1 MLKKKILG
9 LVFFLFAIACFAQV
23 SEGWYNGKPLLG
35 VQFKGLQNISVSEL
49 DEIFK
54 SYKKQAF
61 SDELYWEILQ
71 KIYAL
76 DYFTDIVPKAIPAD
90 DEYTS
95 VFLEFTVKE
104 KPYINTIL
112 FKGNNQLR
120 SSDLLSAINL
130 KKGDIF
136 NETNLKNAERTLK
149 DFYKSKGFS
158 KAEVDSKYTENKEK
172 NNLDVEFSVKEGKM
186 SVITKIL
193 FEGNSKFPEK
203 ALKKVLESKE
213 AWIIQKGIFR
223 EEALQADKAAIK
235 LLYGENG
242 YIDAHVES
250 IKKDVDSESDPQKE
264 QITLTYVIMEGEQ
277 FTYGGTEFQGNYIF
291 TTEQLSEKI
300 KLRKGDIFNLKKF
313 EIGFGEVAN
322 IYYENGYTGNYI
334 DKKET
339 RDSAAKE
346 VSYTII
352 IVERER
358 SHIENIIINGNTKT
372 KDHVIL
378 REILLK
384 EGDVFSKTKI
394 LNSFRNLV
402 NLRYF
407 SSVVPDVLPGSEP
420 DLVDVIINVEEQS
433 TANVQFGITFSGAA
447 DPDSF
452 PMSIFAQWEEKNL
465 FGTGR
470 ELSANLNAA
479 SDVQSLTIGFTENW
493 FLGTPLSIGFN
504 FSVAHKT
511 QYTYQDVLFP
521 LLDIPDPFTNAADFN
536 ANPELAEAY
545 KMKYNRLELGFGINS
560 GYRWFP
566 KFAVITLRGGLD
578 FGIVKNFYNN
588 KLYRPADPK
597 IRKQEQRWGLSN
609 SFKLKLSLDNRDV
622 AHDPS
627 KGWFL
632 SQEISFFGL
641 LPKVEDEYVFQSD
654 TKGEFYVTLLDY
666 PVSDIWN
673 LKFVLGF
680 YSAFSF
686 QVSLDKRPVSLDRQL
701 AVDGVFKGR
710 GWMNLGPVG
719 AGTVLQ
725 NNWIEFRWPLAHG
738 ILSFD
743 FFFDAVAVKKDLRS
757 LGSLHINDYYF
768 SFGPGLRFSIPQF
781 PLRLLLANTFKSQN
795 GRPVWGNGKGPDWRF
810 VLSFNIPNL

>member
-1 MLKKKILG
+1 MLKKKIIG
-9 LVFFLFAIACFAQV
+9 LLFFLFAFACFSQS

-35 VQFKGLQNISVSEL
+35 VQFKGLQNISISEL

-90 DEYTS
+90 EEYS
-95 VFLEFTVKE
+95 AVFLEFTVKE
-104 KPYINTIL
+104 KPYISNIL
-112 FKGNNQLR
+112 FKGNYQLKN
-120 SSDLLSAINL
+120 SDLMSAISL
-130 KKGDIF
+130 KKGGVF

-149 DFYKSKGFS
+149 EFYKSKGFS
-158 KAEVDSKYTENKEK
+158 KAEIYSKYTENKEK
-172 NNLDVEFSVKEGKM
+172 NNINIEFTVSEGKM

-213 AWIIQKGIFR
+213 AWLIQKGIFR

-235 LLYGENG
+235 MLYGEHG
-242 YIDAHVES
+242 YIDAHVET
-250 IKKDVDSESDPQKE
+250 IKKDIDSDSDPQKE

-277 FTYGGTEFQGNYIF
+277 FIYGGTEFQGNYIF

-300 KLRKGDIFNLKKF
+300 KLQKGDVFNLKKF
-313 EIGFGEVAN
+313 ETGFGEVAN

-334 DKKET
+334 DKKEN
-339 RDSAAKE
+339 RNSAANE
-346 VSYTII
+346 VSYTIL

-358 SHIENIIINGNTKT
+358 SHIENIIIKGNTKT
-372 KDHVIL
+372 KYDVIL

-407 SSVVPDVLPGSEP
+407 SSVVPDVLPGSES
-420 DLVDVIINVEEQS
+420 DLVDVVINVEEQS
-433 TANVQFGITFSGAA
+433 TANVQFGITFSGTA
-447 DPDSF
+447 DPDTF
-452 PMSIFAQWEEKNL
+452 PMAVFAQWEEKNL

-479 SDVQSLTIGFTENW
+479 TDTQTLSLGFTENW
-493 FLGTPLSIGFN
+493 FLGTPLSVGFN
-504 FSVAHKT
+504 FSATHKI
-511 QYTYQDVLFP
+511 QYAYQD
-521 LLDIPDPFTNAADFN
+521 LLLPSVDKASSALAD
-536 ANPELAEAY
+536 AY
-545 KMKYNRLELGFGINS
+545 KMKYDRFELSFGINT

-588 KLYRPADPK
+588 KLYRPADAK
-597 IRKQEQRWGLSN
+597 VRSQEEQWRLSN
-609 SFKLKLSLDNRDV
+609 SFKLKLSVDNRDV
-622 AHDPS
+622 SHDPS

-641 LPKVEDEYVFQSD
+641 LPKIEDEYVFQSD
-654 TKGEFYVTLLDY
+654 TKGEFYITLLDY

-680 YSAFSF
+680 YSSFSF
-686 QVSLDKRPVSLDRQL
+686 QIPLDKKTVSLDRQL
-701 AVDGVFKGR
+701 AIDGVFKGR
-710 GWMNLGPVG
+710 GWMTLGSAG

-743 FFFDAVAVKKDLRS
+743 FFFDAVAIKKDLTS
-757 LGSLHINDYYF
+757 LGSLSINDYYF
-768 SFGPGLRFSIPQF
+768 SFGPGLRFSISQF

-795 GRPVWGNGKGPDWRF
+795 GKPVWGNGKGPDWKF